1 MTARCCC
8 RARAREQPAFGN
20 LALDET
26 IGTDRYNTASAPA
39 ETELNNGDAPN
50 GTPDDSGVATVTVST
65 SPGQANAIGELTT
78 AAGAISGLF
87 PVYVPD
93 FGTDGPGPND
103 GYSQEL
109 SFELSGDQIPTNL
122 RVTALDNTPLE
133 NLNAAARAIVLVQ
146 VNDTTI
152 EGRIVGDGNP
162 GTADQ
167 YVAFRIT
174 LNNANDPATAT
185 ITVDRFLPIDHGADQ
200 VSAFDEVTTLLTS
213 GDGTL
218 VLHQVTTITDGDTDT
233 IVQDDTVNLLA
244 NENSFISFDDDGPLV
259 SAQANAAF
267 SINHDETLLLQ
278 ATNDILFTSVFTAL
292 PIRAMTRTFR

>member
-1 MTARCCC
+1 M
-8 RARAREQPAFGN
+8 
-20 LALDET
+20 
-26 IGTDRYNTASAPA
+26 
-39 ETELNNGDAPN
+39 
-50 GTPDDSGVATVTVST
+50 
-65 SPGQANAIGELTT
+65 
-78 AAGAISGLF
+78 
-87 PVYVPD
+87 PD

-185 ITVDRFLPIDHGADQ
+185 ITVDQFLPIDHGADQ

-259 SAQANAAF
+259 SVQANAAF

-278 ATNDILFTSVFTAL
+278 APNDILFTSVFNGVANPGDDQNVPLSLPLGYARSTNAAL
-292 PIRAMTRTFR
+292 SDQADDVTGPVAVFTNANIANVGIDPDAPVAGQPLAYAIENNNPLIFVPLFGVDGRRNRRRRRSHTRWC